1 MSLVSHAPR
10 SCRIG
15 RAAADFGFLR
25 RASTSP
31 VSLPRGA
38 IHRGLACAFASLG
51 LLAACTDEPR
61 ASADDIARA
70 KQVYTDCVED
80 ELGIEV
86 ESLDIRPNGDITV
99 EFGEGYTDEGAAL
112 ALSICEPRIASVLE
126 PGAAA
131 VLGPPPNLGRP
142 GTGAEVEALLG
153 ERAALGF
160 EGAVI
165 AEFAGERRVSAGFG
179 TLAPDSRR
187 TPDPHTAFD
196 CGSIMKDVTAAGIF
210 LLEEEGRLS
219 RGQSLAEFFDDV
231 PSVWAAVT
239 LDQILSHSA
248 GFGEYH
254 DTEGD
259 FEPMDRA
266 TALEK
271 IFAQEPL
278 FEPGTDSAYSNSGY
292 TLLAVLIEMVSAD
305 DYRSFARERVF
316 EPLGMTR
323 SGFYGESLWA
333 DGNVAIGS
341 GGDTYLDNDPARWPA
356 PTWAL
361 IGNGGLVSTLEDLL
375 KLAKAFDGDGLFQP
389 ATRDAFRA
397 SQPAGSI
404 AGKAIIGYAG
414 GNDFGFNAVVAQV
427 PADGTYV
434 VAASHVLAPINAE
447 ILGVELV
454 QVLYGDVIE
463 LPESD

>member
-1 MSLVSHAPR
+1 MSRVPLSCALAPV
-10 SCRIG
+10 
-15 RAAADFGFLR
+15 A
-25 RASTSP
+25 
-31 VSLPRGA
+31 
-38 IHRGLACAFASLG
+38 
-51 LLAACTDEPR
+51 LLAACTAEPR

-80 ELGIEV
+80 QLGIEV
-86 ESLDIRPNGDITV
+86 ESLDIRANGDITV
-99 EFGEGYTDEGAAL
+99 EFGDGYTEEGAAL

-126 PGAAA
+126 PGGGAV

-142 GTGAEVEALLG
+142 GSDAEVEALLR
-153 ERAALGF
+153 ERARLGF
-160 EGAVI
+160 QGAVI
-165 AEFAGERRVSAGFG
+165 AEFAGERRVSVGFG
-179 TLAPDSRR
+179 TLAPDSTR
-187 TPDPHTAFD
+187 TPDMHTAFD

-210 LLEEEGRLS
+210 LLEEDGRLS

-231 PSVWAAVT
+231 PSVWAEVSV
-239 LDQILSHSA
+239 DQVLSHSA

-271 IFAQEPL
+271 IFAQQPL

-292 TLLAVLIEMVSAD
+292 TLLAVLIEVVTND
-305 DYRSFARERVF
+305 DYRTLARQRVF

-323 SGFYGESLWA
+323 SGFYGEPLWQ

-341 GGDTYLDNDPARWPA
+341 GAESYLDNDPAHWPA

-361 IGNGGLVSTLEDLL
+361 IGNGGLVSTPEDLL
-375 KLAKAFDGDGLFQP
+375 KLAKAFDGGDLFQP
-389 ATRDAFRA
+389 ATRDAIRE
-397 SQPAGSI
+397 SQAAASI
-404 AGKAIIGYAG
+404 AGKSLFGYAG
-414 GNDFGFNAVVAQV
+414 GNDFGFNAVIAQV
-427 PADGTYV
+427 PADATYV

-447 ILGVELV
+447 ILGVELI
-454 QVLYGDVIE
+454 QVLYGDVLE
-463 LPESD
+463 LPEAD

>member
-1 MSLVSHAPR
+1 MSQAPHASSSSR
-10 SCRIG
+10 V
-15 RAAADFGFLR
+15 R
-25 RASTSP
+25 RAPAARVRSTY
-31 VSLPRGA
+31 
-38 IHRGLACAFASLG
+38 AFAPLA

-70 KQVYTDCVED
+70 KQVYTACVED

-99 EFGEGYTDEGAAL
+99 EFGEGYTDEDAAL

-126 PGAAA
+126 PGGVA

-142 GTGAEVEALLG
+142 GSDAEVEALLR

-165 AEFAGERRVSAGFG
+165 AEFAGERRVSVGFG
-179 TLAPDSRR
+179 TLAPDSMR
-187 TPDPHTAFD
+187 TPDTHTAFD

-210 LLEEEGRLS
+210 LLEEDGRLS
-219 RGQSLAEFFDDV
+219 RGQALAEFFDDV
-231 PSVWAAVT
+231 PSVWADVT

-292 TLLAVLIEMVSAD
+292 TLLAVLIEVVSAE
-305 DYRSFARERVF
+305 DYRSFAHDRVF

-323 SGFYGESLWA
+323 SGFYGESLWQ

-341 GGDTYLDNDPARWPA
+341 GAETYLDNDPANWPA

-361 IGNGGLVSTLEDLL
+361 IGNGGLVSTPEDLL
-375 KLAKAFDGDGLFQP
+375 KLAKAFDGDSLFQP
-389 ATRDAFRA
+389 ATRDAFRE
-397 SQPAGSI
+397 SQTAGSI

-427 PADGTYV
+427 PTDATYV

-454 QVLYGDVIE
+454 QVLYGAVIQ
-463 LPESD
+463 LPEAD